1 MSVKAAQLHNTL
13 SSLTP
18 VPEAIHNSHP
28 SQYHHA
34 HVHPGHAPSSGPVD
48 HLHHHLDGQG
58 HNFSVDSLMTAQQHQ
73 QMTDSREGSPN
84 SADDG
89 SAPSGGG
96 GGDTNYRN
104 SAVSAAMASWTS
116 NCSQQYP
123 IDDQA
128 AGHMTDEAGHHAAAH
143 AHNYRAWYAIPPAG
157 SPQMSADGYHQ
168 STTPPASTTPVTGVP
183 AGTPSVGARESY
195 AAAAAA
201 AAAYRSHL
209 FNYNQECQP
218 AISSEVQPKY

>member
-34 HVHPGHAPSSGPVD
+34 HLHPSHAPSGGPVD
-48 HLHHHLDGQG
+48 HLHHLDSQG

-73 QMTDSREGSPN
+73 QQMNESREGSPN
-84 SADDG
+84 SAEDG
-89 SAPSGGG
+89 SAPTGA
-96 GGDTNYRN
+96 NYRN

-123 IDDQA
+123 VDDQA
-128 AGHMTDEAGHHAAAH
+128 GHMVDEAGHHAAAH
-143 AHNYRAWYAIPPAG
+143 HNYRAWYAVPPAG
-157 SPQMSADGYHQ
+157 SPQMTADGYHQ
-168 STTPPASTTPVTGVP
+168 STTPPTTSAPVTGAPVALTGP
-183 AGTPSVGARESY
+183 RESY

-209 FNYNQECQP
+209 FNYNQDCQP
-218 AISSEVQPKY
+218 ITSKVQQKY